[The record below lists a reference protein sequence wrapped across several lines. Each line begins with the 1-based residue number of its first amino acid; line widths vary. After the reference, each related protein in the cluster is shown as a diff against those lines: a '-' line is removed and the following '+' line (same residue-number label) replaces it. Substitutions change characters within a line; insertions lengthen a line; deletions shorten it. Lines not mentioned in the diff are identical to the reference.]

1 MVYSRSKSNHLS
13 KKERCRIVSYKQ
25 EWDKKLAALQEKLRS
40 IKPEKRAFVIL
51 LVGILYLGGLITAD
65 QLIVRK
71 PLTEIV
77 GPTPDVP
84 YYRERTQTVLDGG
97 WLYRDI
103 RCESPPLIVYLMLP
117 AQLFGG
123 EDWIYEIYF
132 STFQILTALLFYY
145 GLRKWD
151 DYKAFAVA
159 LLFYAVP
166 FETVESTFGIQDES
180 IVVFL
185 FFLSAILALHG
196 RFKLSAA
203 LIAIGIWTKVFS
215 AMLYPSLFFSVRKWR
230 ERLIH
235 LAIIALVS
243 IIVSIP
249 FLIVVPD
256 EFLAFPSYYFLEG
269 GTGPAGGDS
278 LWGFLAMGG
287 LSIPRSVLLV
297 TLAIALSIS
306 ILYVAKKKLG
316 FWSGALVIVVAFLLF
331 YPRTAMGYYIF
342 PISMLIVWAVENR
355 KIAVRCFTTY
365 VPFFAALA
373 FSKNNVN
380 GVPLFDYSWS
390 WIAGF
395 ILVLIGTVML
405 LDTVRLAL
413 KTTPF
418 IERNVKDE

>member
-1 MVYSRSKSNHLS
+1 
-13 KKERCRIVSYKQ
+13 VSYNQ
-25 EWDKKLAALQEKLRS
+25 VLNKKLDALQEKLRS
-40 IKPEKRAFVIL
+40 VEPDRRAYVIL
-51 LVGILYLGGLITAD
+51 LVGIVYLGALITVD
-65 QLIVRK
+65 QLIVRE

-103 RCESPPLIVYLMLP
+103 RCESPPLIVYFMLP
-117 AQLFGG
+117 AQLLGG

-132 STFQILTALLFYY
+132 SSYQILTALLFYY

-151 DYKAFAVA
+151 DYKAFACA
-159 LLFYAVP
+159 LLIYAVP

-185 FFLSAILALHG
+185 FFLSAILALHR

-203 LIAIGIWTKVFS
+203 LVAIGIWTKVFS
-215 AMLYPSLFFSVRKWR
+215 VMLYPSLFLAVKKRR
-230 ERLIH
+230 ERLAH
-235 LAIIALVS
+235 LLIIVIVS
-243 IIVSIP
+243 IVISIP
-249 FLIVVPD
+249 FLIVTPG
-256 EFLAFPSYYFLEG
+256 EFLSFPSYYFLEG

-287 LSIPRSVLLV
+287 LSIPRSVLLI

-306 ILYVAKKKLG
+306 IYYVAKKKLG
-316 FWSGALVIVVAFLLF
+316 FWSGTLVIVVAFLLF

-342 PISMLIVWAVENR
+342 PILMLIVWAVEN
-355 KIAVRCFTTY
+355 KKVAFRCFTTY

-380 GVPLFDYSWS
+380 GVPLFDYPWS

-395 ILVLIGTVML
+395 ILVFIGTVML

-413 KTTPF
+413 RTTPF
-418 IERNVKDE
+418 IERNTEYEKSQISTNRKFNGSSN